1 MGELQKKMLM
11 KMELRNLSKRTIGI
25 YLFHMRRF
33 VKYYGISPDKLGV
46 SEVEEYLHTF
56 YENKKSISSL
66 VQAHGAIK
74 FFYKEVLGKE
84 EVVSKIL
91 RPKIE
96 KKIPVVLSKEEVK
109 KILESVNNYRS
120 QTVLMSIYSAGLRLS
135 EALNLRITDIDSQRM
150 GIRIE
155 QGKGKKD
162 RNSILS
168 KTLLERLREYYR
180 IYHPK
185 NYLFYGKTGKPLNGS
200 TIQRAFNEAK
210 KKRRY
215 QRKQQFIPCAI
226 VLQHI
231 F

>member
-109 KILESVNNYRS
+109 K
-120 QTVLMSIYSAGLRLS
+120 
-135 EALNLRITDIDSQRM
+135 
-150 GIRIE
+150 
-155 QGKGKKD
+155 
-162 RNSILS
+162 
-168 KTLLERLREYYR
+168 
-180 IYHPK
+180 K
-185 NYLFYGKTGKPLNGS
+185 NVWLVGQVCISRKR
-200 TIQRAFNEAK
+200 TIWNFDHTNFPWFIIK
-210 KKRRY
+210 KKLV
-215 QRKQQFIPCAI
+215 CD
-226 VLQHI
+226 
-231 F
+231 